1 MSAGPFWCK
10 FTTSGSAVATNGVA
24 QYKLPL
30 MSDTPESYPLLETI
44 GTPADL
50 RRLPA
55 PRLTE
60 LAQELRK
67 FLIHS
72 VSTRGGHFAAGLGTV
87 ELTIAL
93 HYVFNTPYDRLVWDV
108 GHQAYPHKVLTGR
121 RDRLHTIK
129 QDKGLAPFPSRAES
143 EYDTFGV
150 GHSSTSISAALGM
163 AVAAAQRGEN
173 RRVVAIIGDGA
184 LTAGMAFEALNHAGS
199 LPTDLLIVLN
209 DNDMSIS
216 ENVGA
221 LSNYLARALSGR
233 MYSHLRESGKKV
245 LRQMPTVWELARRS
259 EEHLKGMVLPG
270 TLFEEM
276 GFNYIGPIDGHDV
289 KALVSTLRNLQQLR
303 GPQFLHVVTRKG
315 KGYAPAEADPIK
327 WHGPGPF
334 DPASGMI
341 FKEPSAGPT
350 YSQIFGKWL
359 CDMADRDPA
368 IVGITPAMRE
378 GSGLVEFSKRFP
390 ERYYDVAIAEQHAVT
405 FAAGLAAEG
414 FKPVVAIYSTFL
426 QRAYDQLIHDVA
438 LQNLPVIFALDRAG
452 LVGSDGAT
460 HQGSYDLSF
469 LRCIPNMVIMAPADE
484 NECRQMLYTATTL
497 SSPSAVRYPRGTGP
511 GAAIAAEM
519 TALPVG
525 RAQVRREGR
534 SGLAILAFGVLVEP
548 ARKIADRLD
557 ATLVNMRFVKPLDE
571 KLVMAIAARHQAIV
585 TIEEN
590 SVIGGA
596 GAGVGELLAFHGMQ
610 LPLLHIGIPD
620 RFIEHG
626 SRDTCLAAA
635 GLDLAGLAA
644 SIDRWWTPQIP
655 ERIRSISMAMG
666 TKAL

>member
-1 MSAGPFWCK
+1 MA
-10 FTTSGSAVATNGVA
+10 A
-24 QYKLPL
+24 QP
-30 MSDTPESYPLLETI
+30 STYPLLDTI
-44 GTPADL
+44 QTPADL
-50 RRLPA
+50 RRLPLA
-55 PRLTE
+55 KLTE
-60 LAQELRK
+60 LSNELRQ

-72 VSTRGGHFAAGLGTV
+72 VATRGGHFAAGLGTV

-93 HYVFNTPYDRLVWDV
+93 HYVFNTPDDRLVWDV

-129 QDKGLAPFPSRAES
+129 QHQGLAPFPARSES

-163 AVAAAQRGEN
+163 AVAAAQRKED
-173 RRVVAIIGDGA
+173 RRCVAIIGDGA

-199 LPTDLLIVLN
+199 SPTDLLTVLN

-245 LRQMPTVWELARRS
+245 LQKMPTVWELARRS

-276 GFNYIGPIDGHDV
+276 GFNYVGPIDGHDV
-289 KALVSTLRNLQQLR
+289 KALVETLRNLRKLK

-334 DPASGMI
+334 DPVSGMI
-341 FKEPSAGPT
+341 FKEASSGPT

-359 CDMADRDPA
+359 CDMAEKDPA
-368 IVGITPAMRE
+368 IVAITPAMRE
-378 GSGLVEFSKRFP
+378 GSGLVEYSKRFP
-390 ERYYDVAIAEQHAVT
+390 DRYFDVAIAEQHAVT
-405 FAAGLAAEG
+405 FAAGLATEG
-414 FKPVVAIYSTFL
+414 VKPVVAIYSTFL

-438 LQNLPVIFALDRAG
+438 LQNLPVLFAVDRAG

-469 LRCIPNMVIMAPADE
+469 LRCIPNMVIMTPADE
-484 NECRQMLYTATTL
+484 NECRQMLYTGTTL
-497 SSPSAVRYPRGTGP
+497 SSPSVVRYPRGAGP
-511 GAAIAAEM
+511 GVAPVAEM

-525 RAQVRREGR
+525 VAQLRREGR
-534 SGLAILAFGVLVEP
+534 SGLAILAFGALVDS
-548 ARKIADRLD
+548 AHKIAERLD

-571 KLVMAIAARHQAIV
+571 ALVMAIAEKHRAII

-590 SVIGGA
+590 AVMGGA
-596 GAGVGELLAFHGMQ
+596 GGAVGELLAERGFQ
-610 LPLLHIGIPD
+610 LPLHHIGIPD
-620 RFIEHG
+620 QFIEHG
-626 SRDTCLAAA
+626 TRETCLASAR
-635 GLDLAGLAA
+635 LDLAGLSANVE
-644 SIDRWWTPQIP
+644 SWWTQQSSM
-655 ERIRSISMAMG
+655 RSASGA
-666 TKAL
+666 